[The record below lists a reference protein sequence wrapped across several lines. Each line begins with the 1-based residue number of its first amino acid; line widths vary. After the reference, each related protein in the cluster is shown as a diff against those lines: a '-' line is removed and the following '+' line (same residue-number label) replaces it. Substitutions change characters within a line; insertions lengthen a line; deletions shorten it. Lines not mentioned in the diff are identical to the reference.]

1 MTTRYVSEGFWSI
14 SKGCK
19 VYVYEKRLLAVFD
32 DNDAAEEYVNWL
44 NSGSK
49 MDKEDRND

>member
-44 NSGSK
+44 NNSAVLE
-49 MDKEDRND
+49 KENCND

>member
-1 MTTRYVSEGFWSI
+1 MTTKYTTFYVDTG
-14 SKGCK
+14 K
-19 VYVYEKRLLAVFD
+19 VFKTEVYEMHLLAVFD
-32 DNDAAEEYVNWL
+32 DNDAAEEYVDWL